1 MIISG
6 VKIIKIKKIFNKG
19 GKIFKFVTKKDKYFE
34 GFGEIY
40 FNFINKNAFKGWI
53 YHKKNQ
59 CILTVVSGYVKFN
72 LIAKIRGKKIKK
84 TFSINSKDQKILIIP
99 KNIWFS
105 FVGLQKSIVANLIQ
119 YPHND
124 KEVIKKIKL

>member
-1 MIISG
+1 MKISG
-6 VKIIKIKKIFNKG
+6 VKIIRIKKILNKD
-19 GKIFKFVTKKDKYFE
+19 GKIFKFVTKNDKYFE
-34 GFGEIY
+34 GFGEVY

-59 CILTVVSGYVKFN
+59 CILTVLNGFVKFD
-72 LIAKIRGKKIKK
+72 LVDKRKRIRVKK
-84 TFSINSKDQKILIIP
+84 TFKINSKDQKILIIP

-105 FVGLQKSIVANLIQ
+105 FVGIKNSIVANLIK

>member
-34 GFGEIY
+34 GFGEVY

-105 FVGLQKSIVANLIQ
+105 FVGLQKSIVANLIK